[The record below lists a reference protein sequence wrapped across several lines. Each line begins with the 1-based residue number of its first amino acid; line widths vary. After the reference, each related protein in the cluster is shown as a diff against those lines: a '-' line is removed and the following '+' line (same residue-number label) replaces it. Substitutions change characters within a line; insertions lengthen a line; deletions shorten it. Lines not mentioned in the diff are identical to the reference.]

1 AKAFNACSNMPRNGD
16 AEILTEQ
23 QMKHLMAFLFD
34 PASPVNKK

>member
-1 AKAFNACSNMPRNGD
+1 MPRNGD